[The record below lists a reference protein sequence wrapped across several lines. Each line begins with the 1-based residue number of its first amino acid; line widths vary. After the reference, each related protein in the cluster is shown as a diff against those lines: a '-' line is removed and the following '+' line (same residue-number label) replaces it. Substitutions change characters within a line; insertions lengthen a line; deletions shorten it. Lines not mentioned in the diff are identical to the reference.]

1 MTAAPTDFAQ
11 HAATALAS
19 IPHACRPW
27 GRGWCGALAGILE
40 AAAAK
45 PGNVHPA
52 ASFPDLSFADL
63 AAAAVAIAPPL
74 DAATARPL
82 GETVLAAVR
91 ASRSAT
97 PSNANLGIV
106 LLLAPLA
113 AVPDGGLD
121 PRASLA
127 AAVERVLAATGPRDA
142 ALAWEA
148 IALARPGGLGTS
160 DRWDVAGPPPADIR
174 AAMRHAAP
182 RDTIASL
189 WALGFEPLVAGP
201 VADIAA
207 ALEDGLPLEAA
218 IIRGHLRQLARR
230 PDSLIAR
237 RHGEAIAAEVSAGA
251 ADVVAAES
259 RPEWQAA
266 VAAFD
271 RRLRSPRRLNP
282 GTTADLVAAALYI
295 LLRDGRLRPALPFP
309 SPSQPQDQA
318 SRPSP
323 S

>member
-1 MTAAPTDFAQ
+1 MAAATDFAL
-11 HAATALAS
+11 HAAEALAALPS
-19 IPHACRPW
+19 GCRPW

-40 AAAAK
+40 AAAPK

-63 AAAAVAIAPPL
+63 AAAAVAIAPSL
-74 DAATARPL
+74 DAAAARPL
-82 GETVLAAVR
+82 GATVVEAVR

-113 AVPDGGLD
+113 AAPDDGPGRPGG
-121 PRASLA
+121 LA
-127 AAVERVLAATGPRDA
+127 AAVERVLAEAGPRDA
-142 ALAWEA
+142 ALVWEA

-160 DRWDVAGPPPADIR
+160 DRWDVAGPPPTDIR

-189 WALGFEPLVAGP
+189 WAFGFEPLVAGP

-207 ALEDGLPLEAA
+207 ALADGLPLEAA

-259 RPEWQAA
+259 RPGWQAA

-271 RRLRSPRRLNP
+271 HRLRSPRRLNP

-309 SPSQPQDQA
+309 TPSQPQDQA